1 MLQRRRIN
9 RETNASIAELR
20 RQISQMR
27 NESELKDE
35 KIQVL
40 EIEMKRLENENAE
53 KRSKMKENDLWF
65 AETYKY
71 CPAATKKVFRNA
83 YQLAASSNE
92 IPTGTTLRLLRNTG
106 INLAKR
112 LPKNGEE
119 KSDLKKKVEKFAEE
133 NSSEMPDMRH
143 QRRGVRF
150 RHHYLITLYDEFKHC
165 YPETEI
171 SYFTFSS

>member
-65 AETYKY
+65 SETFKY
-71 CPAATKKVFRNA
+71 
-83 YQLAASSNE
+83 
-92 IPTGTTLRLLRNTG
+92 
-106 INLAKR
+106 
-112 LPKNGEE
+112 LP
-119 KSDLKKKVEKFAEE
+119 
-133 NSSEMPDMRH
+133 
-143 QRRGVRF
+143 QRE
-150 RHHYLITLYDEFKHC
+150 HSAPHTN
-165 YPETEI
+165 
-171 SYFTFSS
+171 

>member
-71 CPAATKKVFRNA
+71 CPAATKKVFR
-83 YQLAASSNE
+83 L
-92 IPTGTTLRLLRNTG
+92 
-106 INLAKR
+106 
-112 LPKNGEE
+112 
-119 KSDLKKKVEKFAEE
+119 
-133 NSSEMPDMRH
+133 
-143 QRRGVRF
+143 
-150 RHHYLITLYDEFKHC
+150 
-165 YPETEI
+165 
-171 SYFTFSS
+171 

>member
-1 MLQRRRIN
+1 
-9 RETNASIAELR
+9 
-20 RQISQMR
+20 MR

-92 IPTGTTLRLLRNTG
+92 
-106 INLAKR
+106 
-112 LPKNGEE
+112 
-119 KSDLKKKVEKFAEE
+119 
-133 NSSEMPDMRH
+133 
-143 QRRGVRF
+143 
-150 RHHYLITLYDEFKHC
+150 HH
-165 YPETEI
+165 
-171 SYFTFSS
+171 